1 MALLPNVI
9 IFYNQ
14 TIIFKKMKIIF
25 NAKTLKRQQ
34 QGRKYNF
41 MQNFTTTSVLKLG
54 HFDSIHLTL
63 SKQYMFIG

>member
-34 QGRKYNF
+34 
-41 MQNFTTTSVLKLG
+41 
-54 HFDSIHLTL
+54 
-63 SKQYMFIG
+63 